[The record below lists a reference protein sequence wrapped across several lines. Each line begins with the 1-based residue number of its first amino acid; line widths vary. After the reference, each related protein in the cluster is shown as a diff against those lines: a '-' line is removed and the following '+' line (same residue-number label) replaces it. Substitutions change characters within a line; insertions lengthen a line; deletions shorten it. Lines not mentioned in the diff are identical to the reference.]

1 MFTFIA
7 TELREIM
14 AELGF
19 RTINEMVGQAQM
31 LELRPNLA
39 HWKHKNLNLDA
50 LLYKGPTNLDV
61 ALFKQEEQNH
71 YLDDVLDRKLI
82 DVAQPALDSGE
93 SVYAEF
99 RVQNIDRSIGTMLSN
114 EISKRYGG
122 PGLPDGTIHIKLRGT
137 AGQSFGAFST
147 SGIKLELEGDAND
160 YFGKGLC
167 GTQLIVYPDRV
178 ATFKP
183 EENSIVGNV
192 SFYGATSGEAF
203 IRGMAGERF
212 CVRNSG
218 AKVVVEGVGDHGL
231 EYMTGGLVIILGA
244 TGRNFAAGMS
254 GGVAYVYDQDGTFAS
269 KVNPEMVNLET
280 LTDEDKGIVR
290 EYVEKH
296 FQYTTSNVALALI
309 QNWEEQLGQF
319 VKVMPADFKQA
330 LAGRGISLADQI
342 RNKNIVYQ
350 DITVDVTQG

>member
-1 MFTFIA
+1 
-7 TELREIM
+7 
-14 AELGF
+14 
-19 RTINEMVGQAQM
+19 
-31 LELRPNLA
+31 
-39 HWKHKNLNLDA
+39 
-50 LLYKGPTNLDV
+50 
-61 ALFKQEEQNH
+61 
-71 YLDDVLDRKLI
+71 
-82 DVAQPALDSGE
+82 
-93 SVYAEF
+93 
-99 RVQNIDRSIGTMLSN
+99 MLSN